1 MMKPKQNPEMEMS
14 ESQRSTVSADLE
26 CTDVASAGSSTAF
39 VSGALH
45 VIAGAGHPRCVRE
58 GSNIIRR
65 LRNVT
70 RNVRTVEASRRRI
83 KSSVLHDR
91 ALDEELPVAVP
102 GSLGSS
108 WICYGRSEAAAIP
121 VSTQLI
127 RGRRRP
133 KASRLAGYVWI
144 ELTEASEGTRWTC
157 RCWHIEARGKGA
169 FGGGG
174 QERAIRWERAGR
186 LWLSW
191 GTAKHGIKSS

>member
-1 MMKPKQNPEMEMS
+1 MRTWNAQTWRWQANPQRWWAEHFMS
-14 ESQRSTVSADLE
+14 LLVLGTRER
-26 CTDVASAGSSTAF
+26 
-39 VSGALH
+39 
-45 VIAGAGHPRCVRE
+45 VRE
-58 GSNIIRR
+58 GSNIVRR
-65 LRNVT
+65 LRNAT
-70 RNVRTVEASRRRI
+70 RNTRTVEASRRRI
-83 KSSVLHDR
+83 KCMTE
-91 ALDEELPVAVP
+91 LDEELPVAVP

-127 RGRRRP
+127 RGRRCP

-144 ELTEASEGTRWTC
+144 ELTEASKGTRWTC